1 MYVAYSIVSATNG
14 RVIFTTLS
22 EGQAVSRWDPGT
34 WLGSGR
40 GLTKVAAKDNAEDN
54 GIKQYEQYVSHNGKY
69 RGTGII
75 G

>member
-22 EGQAVSRWDPGT
+22 EAQAVGRWDPGT

-40 GLTKVAAKDNAEDN
+40 GMTKEAAKDNAKDN
-54 GIKQYEQYVSHNGKY
+54 GIKQYEKYVSHNGKY